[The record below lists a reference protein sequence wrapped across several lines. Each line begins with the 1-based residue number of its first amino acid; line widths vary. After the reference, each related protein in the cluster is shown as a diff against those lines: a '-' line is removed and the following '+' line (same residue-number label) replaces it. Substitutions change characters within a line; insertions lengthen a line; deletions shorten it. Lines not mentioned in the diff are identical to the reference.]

1 MEIGNNILQKIN
13 SKYIFNNIFEYS
25 YDYSLKYNLIRY
37 SKKMQEKYEIT
48 KIEFQKISSIIK
60 YKLISPENILENKK
74 KLIENVSKEQKETL
88 KELMNKLI
96 ISSYIKEVKSFCE
109 NNKNDYFTINNDKM
123 INLFF
128 ENSIFIP
135 RTNLEINLTEELLNN
150 KDFINYINTL
160 LLNSNYEIF
169 LTFFTEDENIISWIN
184 KLDDIKISNLLRI
197 GLNFPYY
204 KNINPNNILE
214 FCYDGNISNDNFKII
229 NSFQNLTYLKLLNNS
244 EKIKALINFKKLIFL
259 SVLNYSDAEII
270 IESEEIAKN
279 LNYFEFDDGEIIK
292 FKFNS
297 EPTKNK
303 INFANLEYLYFQY
316 DIIDFN
322 KSTKIKKLKDN
333 KIELISQ
340 KMEYFLNLLL
350 NCRKIDEIDLDVYQ
364 INKINQD
371 RLKLFFQIFKSLSL
385 KSLIIS
391 SSFEKD
397 IIFDIIRS
405 ENISKS
411 CNKLKLSITDL
422 DMLDYIIQ
430 NYTNLEIL
438 EMNIESKIAKFR
450 INTPNKDNIQLLN
463 ENLYKK
469 YETFKS
475 NNNWLNIK
483 ENQKGK
489 IKKLILN
496 NSNFLIMQQNI
507 NCYSFAM
514 LIELRLKNI
523 PIRVNTLP
531 LFNSNINIYFSSLQ
545 VLIIKIMNYV
555 DSFYQLEFKKKTLI
569 NNLGGVDN
577 PYNINMNLIDIEA
590 IENLSKNINRIPN
603 IRQLALNFML
613 PGIKKNILK
622 DLLDKILD
630 LKFLN
635 ILEFC
640 ISPTSEQKILK
651 NNQLIKLFPKLKKN
665 KTLLPYKLNISVD
678 V

>member
-1 MEIGNNILQKIN
+1 MENGNILQKIS

-25 YDYSLKYNLIRY
+25 YDYSLKYKLIKY
-37 SKKMQEKYEIT
+37 SKKVQEKYEIT
-48 KIEFQKISSIIK
+48 KIEYQKISSIIK

-74 KLIENVSKEQKETL
+74 KIIENASKEQKKSL

-96 ISSYIKEVKSFCE
+96 ISSYRKEVKSFCE
-109 NNKNDYFTINNDKM
+109 NNENDYFTIKNDKM

-150 KDFINYINTL
+150 NEFINYINTL
-160 LLNSNYEIF
+160 LLNTYYQIF
-169 LTFFTEDENIISWIN
+169 LTFFVEDENINSWIN
-184 KLDDIKISNLLRI
+184 KFNDIKISNSLRI

-204 KNINPNNILE
+204 KNICPNNILE
-214 FCYDGNISNDNFKII
+214 FCYDGDISSDNFKII
-229 NSFQNLTYLKLLNNS
+229 NSFQNLTYLKLLNNT
-244 EKIKALINFKKLIFL
+244 EKIEALINFKKLIFL
-259 SVLNYSDAEII
+259 SVQNYSDAEII

-303 INFANLEYLYFQY
+303 VNFENLEYLYFQY

-333 KIELISQ
+333 KIELINQ
-340 KMEYFLNLLL
+340 KMEFFLNLLL

-371 RLKLFFQIFKSLSL
+371 RLKLFFQVLKSLSL

-397 IIFDIIRS
+397 TIFDIVRS

-411 CNKLKLSITDL
+411 CKQLKLSITDL

-438 EMNIESKIAKFR
+438 EINIESKIAKFR
-450 INTPNKDNIQLLN
+450 INTPNKDNIKLLN

-469 YETFKS
+469 YQNFKS

-489 IKKLILN
+489 IKKLIIN
-496 NSNFLIMQQNI
+496 NSNFLIIQQNI

-531 LFNSNINIYFSSLQ
+531 LFNLNINIYFSSLK

-555 DSFYQLEFKKKTLI
+555 DSFYQLEFKRKTLI
-569 NNLGGVDN
+569 NNLGGLDN
-577 PYNINMNLIDIEA
+577 PYDINMNLIDIEA
-590 IENLSKNINRIPN
+590 IENFSKNINRIPN

-613 PGIKKNILK
+613 PGIKKDILK

-665 KTLLPYKLNISVD
+665 KILLPYKLNISVD
-678 V
+678 I

>member
-1 MEIGNNILQKIN
+1 MEISNILQKIT

-25 YDYSLKYNLIRY
+25 YDYSLKYKLIKY
-37 SKKMQEKYEIT
+37 SKKLQEKYEIT
-48 KIEFQKISSIIK
+48 KIEYQKISSIIK
-60 YKLISPENILENKK
+60 YKLISPENILENKN
-74 KLIENVSKEQKETL
+74 KLIGNSSDDQ
-88 KELMNKLI
+88 KELMNKI
-96 ISSYIKEVKSFCE
+96 IINSYGKEIKKYFE
-109 NNKNDYFTINNDKM
+109 NNEYDYYIINNDKM

-135 RTNLEINLTEELLNN
+135 KTNLEINISEELLNN
-150 KDFINYINTL
+150 NDFINYIKTIV
-160 LLNSNYEIF
+160 NSNNQIF
-169 LTFFTEDENIISWIN
+169 LTFVIEDENINNYIT
-184 KLDDIKISNLLRI
+184 KLNDIKVSNLLRI

-204 KNINPNNILE
+204 KNISPNNILE
-214 FCYDGNISNDNFKII
+214 FCYNRNISSDNFKII
-229 NSFQNLTYLKLLNNS
+229 NTFQNLTNLKLLNNT
-244 EKIKALINFKKLIFL
+244 EKIEALINFKKLIYL
-259 SVLNYSDAEII
+259 SIQKYSDAEII
-270 IESEEIAKN
+270 IESEEITKN
-279 LNYFEFDDGEIIK
+279 LKYFEFDDEEIIK
-292 FKFNS
+292 FQFNN

-303 INFANLEYLYFQY
+303 INFENLEYLYFQY

-350 NCRKIDEIDLDVYQ
+350 NCRNIDEIDLDVYQ

-371 RLKLFFQIFKSLSL
+371 RLKLFFQVFKSLSL

-397 IIFDIIRS
+397 TIYDIIQS

-411 CNKLKLSITDL
+411 CKKLKLSITDL

-450 INTPNKDNIQLLN
+450 INTPNKDNIELLN
-463 ENLYKK
+463 ESLYKK
-469 YETFKS
+469 YKSFKS
-475 NNNWLNIK
+475 NNNWLNIE

-489 IKKLILN
+489 IKKLIFN
-496 NSNFLIMQQNI
+496 NSNFLIIQQNI
-507 NCYSFAM
+507 FCYSFAM

-523 PIRVNTLP
+523 PIRVSTLP
-531 LFNSNINIYFSSLQ
+531 LFDANTNIYFSSLE

-569 NNLGGVDN
+569 NNLGGLDN

-590 IENLSKNINRIPN
+590 IENFSKNINRIPN
-603 IRQLALNFML
+603 IQHLALNFML

-630 LKFLN
+630 LKFLIN
-635 ILEFC
+635 LEFY
-640 ISPTSEQKILK
+640 INSTSEQKILK
-651 NNQLIKLFPKLKKN
+651 NNQLMKLFPKLKKN
-665 KTLLPYKLNISVD
+665 KILLPYKLNISVD
-678 V
+678 I

>member
-1 MEIGNNILQKIN
+1 MEISNILQKIT

-25 YDYSLKYNLIRY
+25 YDYSLKYKLIKY
-37 SKKMQEKYEIT
+37 SKKLQEKYEIT
-48 KIEFQKISSIIK
+48 KIEYQKISSIIK
-60 YKLISPENILENKK
+60 YKLISPENILENKN
-74 KLIENVSKEQKETL
+74 KLIGNSSDDQ
-88 KELMNKLI
+88 KELMNKI
-96 ISSYIKEVKSFCE
+96 IINSYGKEIKKYFE
-109 NNKNDYFTINNDKM
+109 NNEYDYYIINNDKM

-135 RTNLEINLTEELLNN
+135 KTNLEINISEELLNN
-150 KDFINYINTL
+150 NDFINYIKTIV
-160 LLNSNYEIF
+160 NSNNQIF
-169 LTFFTEDENIISWIN
+169 LTFVIEDENINNYIT
-184 KLDDIKISNLLRI
+184 KLNDIKVSNLLRI

-204 KNINPNNILE
+204 KNISPNNILE
-214 FCYDGNISNDNFKII
+214 FCYNGNISSDNFKII
-229 NSFQNLTYLKLLNNS
+229 NTFQNLTNLKLLNNT
-244 EKIKALINFKKLIFL
+244 EKIEALINFKKLIYL
-259 SVLNYSDAEII
+259 SIQKYSDAEII
-270 IESEEIAKN
+270 IESEEITKN
-279 LNYFEFDDGEIIK
+279 LKYFEFDDEEIIK
-292 FKFNS
+292 FQFNN

-303 INFANLEYLYFQY
+303 INFENLEYLYFQY

-350 NCRKIDEIDLDVYQ
+350 NCRNIDEIDLDVYQ

-371 RLKLFFQIFKSLSL
+371 RLKLFFQVFKSLSL

-397 IIFDIIRS
+397 TIYDIIQS

-411 CNKLKLSITDL
+411 CKKLKLSITDL

-450 INTPNKDNIQLLN
+450 INTPNKDNIELLN
-463 ENLYKK
+463 ESLYKK
-469 YETFKS
+469 YKSFKS
-475 NNNWLNIK
+475 NNNWLNIE

-489 IKKLILN
+489 IKKLIFN
-496 NSNFLIMQQNI
+496 NSNFLIIQQNI
-507 NCYSFAM
+507 FCYSFAM

-523 PIRVNTLP
+523 PIRVSTLP
-531 LFNSNINIYFSSLQ
+531 LFDANTNIYFSSLE

-569 NNLGGVDN
+569 NNLGGLDN

-590 IENLSKNINRIPN
+590 IENFSKNINRIPN
-603 IRQLALNFML
+603 IQHLALNFML

-630 LKFLN
+630 LKFLIN
-635 ILEFC
+635 LEFY
-640 ISPTSEQKILK
+640 INSTSEQKILK
-651 NNQLIKLFPKLKKN
+651 NNQLMKLFPKLKKN
-665 KTLLPYKLNISVD
+665 KTSLPSKLNISVD
-678 V
+678 I